1 MIWQYLS
8 DIISDYKPKN
18 LRVNSKNEVI
28 DYETQ
33 FREWK
38 IQLTISINSI
48 SSKDYDETRNMHT
61 KSDNI
66 EIMMGSETDDI
77 IDELFESFLQ
87 KYHKGSMRRSDF
99 SFDIFD
105 LLYYNLQKISLNRK
119 GSSYID
125 SPKWLKNKK

>member
-38 IQLTISINSI
+38 IQLTISIN
-48 SSKDYDETRNMHT
+48 
-61 KSDNI
+61 
-66 EIMMGSETDDI
+66 DI

-99 SFDIFD
+99 SFDIVD

-125 SPKWLKNKK
+125 SPK